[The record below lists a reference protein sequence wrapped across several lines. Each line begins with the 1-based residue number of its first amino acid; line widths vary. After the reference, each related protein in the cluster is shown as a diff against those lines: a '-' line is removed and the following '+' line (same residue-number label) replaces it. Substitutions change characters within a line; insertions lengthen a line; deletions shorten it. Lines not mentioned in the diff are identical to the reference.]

1 MSQTDSLIARAAE
14 QAASDTTACAIADA
28 AHAAAT
34 SATASD
40 IVCAANI
47 AENPYKRD
55 FPLLANHP
63 DLAFLDSA
71 ATAQRPKTVLDAQRR
86 FYEEMNAN
94 ALRGL
99 YRLSVEATEA
109 IEVARHRVAKFIGA
123 PDWHDIVLTR
133 NASESLNIVAKAFA
147 PTVLKPGDEV
157 CITIMEH
164 HSNLIPWQQA
174 CRDAGAKLVYL
185 YPDEDGIIQ
194 PEEMDKKIGP
204 KTKILSVV
212 HVSNVL
218 GVENPVAE
226 LGRRV
231 HEQGGYFVIDG
242 AQSTPHIPVNV
253 EELGADFFALS
264 AHKIF
269 GPFGMGV
276 LWGKDELLRAMPPF
290 LTGGEM
296 IDSVTEQDA
305 VWAPVPEKFEAGTQD
320 AAGIFATGAAL
331 DYLVNTVGY
340 ENIQAREQA
349 LVHYL
354 MGELMQL
361 DFVQIIGSIYWDNHH
376 GVVSFNVRGIHP
388 HDVASIMDMDGVC
401 IRAGHHCA
409 QPLLTWLGVENLA
422 CCRASVAFYNDK
434 ADIDK
439 FIAGLHHVWST
450 FNG

>member
-147 PTVLKPGDEV
+147 PTVLEPGDEV

-218 GVENPVAE
+218 GVENPVVE

-231 HEQGGYFVIDG
+231 HEQGGYFVVDG
-242 AQSTPHIPVNV
+242 AQSAPHIPVNV
-253 EELGADFFALS
+253 EEIGADFFALS

-290 LTGGEM
+290 LTGG
-296 IDSVTEQDA
+296 
-305 VWAPVPEKFEAGTQD
+305 
-320 AAGIFATGAAL
+320 
-331 DYLVNTVGY
+331 
-340 ENIQAREQA
+340 
-349 LVHYL
+349 
-354 MGELMQL
+354 
-361 DFVQIIGSIYWDNHH
+361 
-376 GVVSFNVRGIHP
+376 
-388 HDVASIMDMDGVC
+388 
-401 IRAGHHCA
+401 
-409 QPLLTWLGVENLA
+409 
-422 CCRASVAFYNDK
+422 
-434 ADIDK
+434 
-439 FIAGLHHVWST
+439 
-450 FNG
+450 